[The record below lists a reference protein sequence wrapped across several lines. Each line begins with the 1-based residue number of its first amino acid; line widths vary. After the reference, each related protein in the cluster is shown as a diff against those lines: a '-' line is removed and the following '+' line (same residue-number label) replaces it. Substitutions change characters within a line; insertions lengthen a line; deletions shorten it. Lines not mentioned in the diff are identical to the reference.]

1 MCVLEEYQMFERGKR
16 EDGLD
21 EGTDYKSAVT
31 LRSPESASS
40 AKAPSRSDN
49 CAVIGR
55 SIQINGDVHGNED
68 LRIEGD
74 VSGTVELRNSNL
86 TIGKEGKVRA
96 DIYAKSIMVDG
107 TTEGDIYASERI
119 VVHVSA
125 NVRGNIT
132 APKVGIE
139 EGAKFKGSIEMDQ
152 GAVDK
157 ALGKAGMQ
165 AAVKSVADSAP
176 ARSVDTRTPQKN
188 VVKEA
193 ASNANPSAGVR

>member
-1 MCVLEEYQMFERGKR
+1 MFERGKKD
-16 EDGLD
+16 EDIA
-21 EGTDYKSAVT
+21 EG
-31 LRSPESASS
+31 
-40 AKAPSRSDN
+40 APSRPAEPMRNPASASARPASRDGE

-55 SIQINGDVHGNED
+55 SIEINGDVRGNED

-96 DIYAKSIMVDG
+96 DVYAKAITVDG
-107 TTEGDIYASERI
+107 TTEGDLYASERI
-119 VVHVSA
+119 IVHISA

-152 GAVDK
+152 GAVEK
-157 ALGKAGMQ
+157 ALGKVNMQ
-165 AAVKSVADSAP
+165 GGAKPIGERQPGKGADVKVG
-176 ARSVDTRTPQKN
+176 QKD
-188 VVKEA
+188 VIKEA
-193 ASNANPSAGVR
+193 PSGLNPPAGVR

>member
-1 MCVLEEYQMFERGKR
+1 MFERGKKD
-16 EDGLD
+16 DGTD
-21 EGTDYKSAVT
+21 EGADFRSAPPP
-31 LRSPESASS
+31 RSQESASP
-40 AKAPSRSDN
+40 KAASRGGE

-55 SIQINGDVHGNED
+55 SIEINGDVRGNED

-96 DIYAKSIMVDG
+96 DVYAKSVTVDG
-107 TTEGDIYASERI
+107 TTEGDLYASERI
-119 VVHVSA
+119 VVHISA

-152 GAVDK
+152 GAVEK
-157 ALGKAGMQ
+157 ALGKANMQ
-165 AAVKSVADSAP
+165 GTARPIGDSPSGKAADAKVAPKS
-176 ARSVDTRTPQKN
+176 

-193 ASNANPSAGVR
+193 VSGLNPPSGVR

>member
-1 MCVLEEYQMFERGKR
+1 MFERGKR
-16 EDGLD
+16 EDGFD
-21 EGTDYKSAVT
+21 EGADLRPAAT
-31 LRSPESASS
+31 LRSPESASPKT
-40 AKAPSRSDN
+40 AGRNDEW
-49 CAVIGR
+49 AVIGR
-55 SIQINGDVHGNED
+55 SIQINGDVRGNED

-74 VSGTVELRNSNL
+74 VSGTVELRNNNL

-119 VVHVSA
+119 VVHLSA

-165 AAVKSVADSAP
+165 AAVKAVADSAP
-176 ARSVDTRTPQKN
+176 GRSVETKAAPKN

-193 ASNANPSAGVR
+193 TSSVNPAGVR